1 MVKKSQ
7 WNQGYAT
14 ERSNFRDIKKAN
26 KQMNFSAIKKAKQEK
41 NFTLIDIKNFQ
52 LKINPNVCD
61 EEEIGRI
68 NLKSNTA
75 CDILTLQKSAYFLMY
90 LMYFFFIYSINLLFS
105 LPYRS
110 N

>member
-26 KQMNFSAIKKAKQEK
+26 KQMNFSAIKKTKQEK

-61 EEEIGRI
+61 EEEIGKTK
-68 NLKSNTA
+68 LESNTA
-75 CDILTLQKSAYFLMY
+75 YV
-90 LMYFFFIYSINLLFS
+90 LLP
-105 LPYRS
+105 LRQ
-110 N
+110 NKCIEK